1 MGTMLLNSLLDD
13 LQKLHPKYIDLS
25 LKRITK
31 LLEKLGNPQLNLPPT
46 IHIAGTNGKGST
58 LSFIEKILQKNDYKV
73 HSYISPHLVHMRE
86 RFILANKMIS
96 KKKLYNTLLHVK
108 KINNSEPITFFEITT
123 AAALLLFSKVNADF
137 LILETGLGGR
147 LDATNVVSKK
157 ILNVITPI
165 SLDHRE
171 FLSNNIFKITNEK
184 LGIINTKEMTIIGNQ
199 KKEVITHIKKKLI
212 NNKKLIYNKDFKIIK
227 TSKKYFTLSNKKK
240 LSKFNLP
247 SLLGDY
253 QIENAAVAI
262 AAVYEL
268 KKLGFKIHNKK
279 INKALTKTIWP
290 ARLEKFNYKNISCYL
305 DGSHNIGGSEEL
317 RKFIKK
323 NNKKTWII
331 LGMLKNKDLNNF
343 LKILKTNIYGIIAI
357 EIPNE
362 KNSYTKE
369 DIKLICDKLKIK
381 CVEKNN
387 IKESIQFLS
396 KIIKPQQIIITGSL
410 YLAGQ
415 VRGLLI

>member
-323 NNKKTWII
+323 K
-331 LGMLKNKDLNNF
+331 
-343 LKILKTNIYGIIAI
+343 
-357 EIPNE
+357 
-362 KNSYTKE
+362 
-369 DIKLICDKLKIK
+369 
-381 CVEKNN
+381 
-387 IKESIQFLS
+387 
-396 KIIKPQQIIITGSL
+396 
-410 YLAGQ
+410 
-415 VRGLLI
+415 

>member
-31 LLEKLGNPQLNLPPT
+31 LLEKLENPQLNLPPT

-73 HSYISPHLVHMRE
+73 HSYISPHLIHMRE

-184 LGIINTKEMTIIGNQ
+184 LGIINTKAMTIIGNQ

-212 NNKKLIYNKDFKIIK
+212 NNKKIIYNKDFKIIK
-227 TSKKYFTLSNKKK
+227 TSKKYFTLSYKKK

-268 KKLGFKIHNKK
+268 KKLGFKIHKKK

-290 ARLEKFNYKNISCYL
+290 ARLEKFNYNNISCYL

-381 CVEKNN
+381 CFEKNN